1 MNSLLIANR
10 RAFLRGTGA
19 LCALPWLAPDLAN
32 FAPLALA
39 ADGPDATRQLRL
51 HLAARQRAI
60 NDRDRADWAELRS
73 LADWERFVTP
83 RIAALRRSLG
93 QFPSPPEK
101 LPVHVART
109 ISGAGF
115 RIENLVYES
124 RPGIFVTANLY
135 LPAPTPAASP
145 STASARAPASAP
157 TTLPA
162 KLPALVLIHSHHNA
176 KTQSEL
182 QDMGMTWARAGCAV
196 LVSDQPGYG
205 ERRDHAPGARQDYR
219 FRYYNALQL
228 HTLGDS
234 LMGWMVW
241 DTSRGL
247 DAVLQRANIDR
258 EKIIL
263 LGSVA
268 GGGDSAA
275 VVGALDRRFTCVAP
289 FNFGGPQPETRFPL
303 PEDAAATFDYLGGGS
318 WESTRNLVRS
328 GSDGFLPWV
337 IVASL
342 APRRLIYG
350 HEFSWDRERD
360 PVWRRLEQVFAW
372 YGAPENLAFT
382 HGHGRLSGRPPEASH
397 CNNIGVPHRQRIH
410 AALEKWFG
418 IRATEYSQPLPAAD
432 LLCFTPELRAQLRPR
447 PAHEIYAELG
457 AARVTALRAKL
468 AALPPPAQRTLLQT
482 EWTKLLGNIRSAG
495 GPPASPLPLQTEW
508 PKLPG
513 NVGSAGGPPASPS
526 PRQTEWTKLPGNITP
541 STPPA
546 SAPASAPLDALE
558 KFPTAR
564 VWRAVLDVE
573 PGITV
578 PLLLLLPAPLAPAF
592 QRPPLVIALAQHGPA
607 KFLSDRKAAL
617 TELLAAGVAVCLP
630 EVRGTGASSPE
641 GSREMRSEATSLS
654 ATEMMLGG
662 TLLGARLRDLRSVL
676 ALLRTRADVDATRVA
691 LWGDSFA
698 PVNPPGFPEPLI
710 GEGRAPLI
718 SEPLGGL
725 LALLGALFE
734 DDVRAVVARGIFPSF
749 QALLRAP
756 FCHVPHDAVI
766 PGALTVG
773 DLADLAGALAPRP
786 LRLESLV
793 DGRNVPL
800 TAAAARTAFASPT
813 PSSPHRAATWEIT
826 EPSPDRQLAAWLVQ
840 ALKD

>member
-1 MNSLLIANR
+1 MKTPLTANR

-19 LCALPWLAPDLAN
+19 LCALPWLAPARSN
-32 FAPLALA
+32 FACA
-39 ADGPDATRQLRL
+39 ATADATPDATRQLRH
-51 HLAARQRAI
+51 HLAARQRAV
-60 NDRDRADWAELRS
+60 NDRDRADWAQLRS
-73 LADWERFVTP
+73 LADWEQFVAP

-93 QFPSPPEK
+93 PFPAPPEK
-101 LPVHVART
+101 LPVHVTRT
-109 ISGAGF
+109 ISGAGY

-124 RPGIFVTANLY
+124 RPGVFVTANLY
-135 LPAPTPAASP
+135 LPALPPAGP
-145 STASARAPASAP
+145 SASAP
-157 TTLPA
+157 APTAPPS

-196 LVSDQPGYG
+196 LVPDQPGYG

-247 DAVLQRANIDR
+247 DALLQRANIDR

-268 GGGDSAA
+268 GGGDPAA
-275 VVGALDRRFTCVAP
+275 VAGALDPRFTCVVP

-360 PVWRRLEQVFAW
+360 PVWRRLERVFAW
-372 YGAPENLAFT
+372 HGAPENLAFT
-382 HGHGRLSGRPPEASH
+382 HGHGRLTGRPPEASH
-397 CNNIGVPHRQRIH
+397 CNNIGAPHRLRIH

-432 LLCFTPELRAQLRPR
+432 LLCFTPELREQLRPR
-447 PAHEIYAELG
+447 PAHEIYAQLG
-457 AARVTALRAKL
+457 AARVAALRAKL
-468 AALPPPAQRTLLQT
+468 APLPPPAQRALLQT
-482 EWTKLLGNIRSAG
+482 EWAKLLGNVRSAG
-495 GPPASPLPLQTEW
+495 GPPASSGFLQTGW
-508 PKLPG
+508 TKQPG
-513 NVGSAGGPPASPS
+513 NVTS
-526 PRQTEWTKLPGNITP
+526 

-546 SAPASAPLDALE
+546 VAPASASLVALE
-558 KFPTAR
+558 KFAPAR
-564 VWRAVLDVE
+564 VERAELEVE
-573 PGITV
+573 PGLTI
-578 PLLLLLPAPLAPAF
+578 PLLLLLPAAPAPAGT
-592 QRPPLVIALAQHGPA
+592 RAPLVLALAQHGHA
-607 KFLSDRKAAL
+607 KFLSDRKETLA
-617 TELLAAGVAVCLP
+617 ELLAAGVAVCLP
-630 EVRGTGASSPE
+630 EVRGTGASSPA

-654 ATEMMLGG
+654 ATELMLGG

-676 ALLRTRADVDATRVA
+676 AHLRTRADVDATRLA

-698 PVNPPGFPEPLI
+698 PVNPPGFAEPLL
-710 GEGRAPLI
+710 GEGRAPHA

-734 DDVRAVVARGIFPSF
+734 DDVRAVVARGIFPGF
-749 QALLRAP
+749 QSLLRAP
-756 FCHVPHDAVI
+756 FCHVPHDAIV
-766 PGALTVG
+766 PGALTAG
-773 DLADLAGALAPRP
+773 DLADLAAALAPRP

-793 DGRNVPL
+793 DGRNIAL
-800 TAAAARTAFASPT
+800 TAAAARTAFAS
-813 PSSPHRAATWEIT
+813 SASASPPAAATWEIT
-826 EPSPDRQLAAWLVQ
+826 EPTPARALAAWLVQ
-840 ALKD
+840 ALK

>member
-1 MNSLLIANR
+1 MKIPLPANR

-19 LCALPWLAPDLAN
+19 LCALPWLSPALSDFARGATAAAGTATTPD
-32 FAPLALA
+32 
-39 ADGPDATRQLRL
+39 TSRQLRL
-51 HLAARQRAI
+51 HLAARQRAV
-60 NDRDRADWAELRS
+60 NARDRAEWAQLRS
-73 LADWERFVTP
+73 LADWERFVAP

-93 QFPSPPEK
+93 QFPTPPEK
-101 LPVHVART
+101 LPVHVTRT
-109 ISGAGF
+109 IPGAGF
-115 RIENLVYES
+115 RIENLVYAS
-124 RPGIFVTANLY
+124 RPGVFVTANLY
-135 LPAPTPAASP
+135 LPALPPTGSSAPAAP
-145 STASARAPASAP
+145 
-157 TTLPA
+157 PA

-196 LVSDQPGYG
+196 LVLDQPGYG
-205 ERRDHAPGARQDYR
+205 ERRDHPPGTRQDYR

-247 DAVLQRANIDR
+247 DVLLQRANIDR

-268 GGGDSAA
+268 GGGDPAA
-275 VVGALDRRFTCVAP
+275 VVGALDPRFTCVAP

-372 YGAPENLAFT
+372 HGVPENLAFT
-382 HGHGRLSGRPPEASH
+382 HGHGRLSGRPPAASH

-418 IRATEYSQPLPAAD
+418 IRATEYSQPLPAAE
-432 LLCFTPELRAQLRPR
+432 LLCFTPELRARLQPR
-447 PAHEIYAELG
+447 AAHEIYAQLG
-457 AARVTALRAKL
+457 AARVATIREKL
-468 AALPPPAQRTLLQT
+468 APLPPPAQRALLQI
-482 EWTKLLGNIRSAG
+482 EWTKLLGRVAPVRGSVSTA
-495 GPPASPLPLQTEW
+495 PVAEVLQPAEP
-508 PKLPG
+508 
-513 NVGSAGGPPASPS
+513 
-526 PRQTEWTKLPGNITP
+526 
-541 STPPA
+541 
-546 SAPASAPLDALE
+546 D
-558 KFPTAR
+558 KFVTAR
-564 VWRAVLDVE
+564 VWRTVLDVE

-578 PLLLLLPAPLAPAF
+578 PLLLLLPAAPASAGK
-592 QRPPLVIALAQHGPA
+592 RAPLVIAFAQHGHA
-607 KFLSDRKAAL
+607 KFLSDRKATL
-617 TELLAAGVAVCLP
+617 TELLARGVAVCLP
-630 EVRGTGASSPE
+630 DVRGTGASSPD

-654 ATEMMLGG
+654 ATELMLGG
-662 TLLGARLRDLRSVL
+662 TLLGARLRDLRTVFV
-676 ALLRTRADVDATRVA
+676 AFREIAEVDATRVA

-698 PVNPPGFPEPLI
+698 PVNPPDYTEPLI
-710 GEGRAPLI
+710 GEGRAPHA

-725 LALLGALFE
+725 LALFGALFE
-734 DDVRAVVARGIFPSF
+734 DDVRVVVARGIFPGF

-756 FCHVPHDAVI
+756 FCHVPHDAVV
-766 PGALTVG
+766 PGALTAG
-773 DLADLAGALAPRP
+773 DLADLADALTPRP
-786 LRLESLV
+786 VRLESLV
-793 DGRNVPL
+793 DGRNFAL
-800 TAAAARTAFASPT
+800 TAAAARTAFAAAASASQPA
-813 PSSPHRAATWEIT
+813 AATWEIT
-826 EPSPDRQLAAWLVQ
+826 EPTPDRTLAAWLAQ
-840 ALKD
+840 ALQ

>member
-1 MNSLLIANR
+1 MKSPLTANR

-19 LCALPWLAPDLAN
+19 LCALPWLAPALAN
-32 FAPLALA
+32 FTRRAPA
-39 ADGPDATRQLRL
+39 ADSPDAPRQLRH
-51 HLAARQRAI
+51 HLAARQRAV
-60 NDRDRADWAELRS
+60 NDRDRAGWAQLRS
-73 LADWERFVTP
+73 LADWERFVAP

-93 QFPSPPEK
+93 QFPTPPAK
-101 LPVHVART
+101 LPVHVTRT
-109 ISGAGF
+109 ISGDGF

-124 RPGIFVTANLY
+124 RPGVFVTANLY
-135 LPAPTPAASP
+135 LPALPP
-145 STASARAPASAP
+145 APASAP
-157 TTLPA
+157 TAPPA

-196 LVSDQPGYG
+196 LVPDQPGYG
-205 ERRDHAPGARQDYR
+205 ERRDHPPGARQDYR
-219 FRYYNALQL
+219 FRYYSALQL

-247 DAVLQRANIDR
+247 DALLQRANIDR

-263 LGSVA
+263 LGAVA
-268 GGGDSAA
+268 GGGDPAA
-275 VVGALDRRFTCVAP
+275 VVGALDPRFTCVAP

-303 PEDAAATFDYLGGGS
+303 PEDAGVTFDYLGGGS
-318 WESTRNLVRS
+318 WESTRNLLRS

-372 YGAPENLAFT
+372 HGVPENLAFT
-382 HGHGRLSGRPPEASH
+382 HGLGRLSGRPPEASH

-418 IRATEYSQPLPAAD
+418 IRAIEYSQPLPATE

-447 PAHEIYAELG
+447 PAHEIYAHLG
-457 AARVTALRAKL
+457 AARVTALRAQL
-468 AALPPPAQRTLLQT
+468 APLPPPAQRALLQT
-482 EWTKLLGNIRSAG
+482 EWTRLLGRVAPVRGSVSTA
-495 GPPASPLPLQTEW
+495 PVAEVLQPAEP
-508 PKLPG
+508 
-513 NVGSAGGPPASPS
+513 
-526 PRQTEWTKLPGNITP
+526 
-541 STPPA
+541 
-546 SAPASAPLDALE
+546 D
-558 KFPTAR
+558 KFATAR
-564 VWRAVLDVE
+564 VWRTVLDVE

-578 PLLLLLPAPLAPAF
+578 PLLLLLPTKPAPPGPRA
-592 QRPPLVIALAQHGPA
+592 PLVIALAQHGAA

-617 TELLAAGVAVCLP
+617 TELLARGIAVCLP
-630 EVRGTGASSPE
+630 EVRGTGASSPA

-654 ATEMMLGG
+654 ATELMLGG
-662 TLLGARLRDLRSVL
+662 TLLGARLRDLRTVFV
-676 ALLRTRADVDATRVA
+676 ALREIAEVDATRVA

-698 PVNPPGFPEPLI
+698 PVNPPDYTEPLI
-710 GEGRAPLI
+710 GEGRAPHA

-725 LALLGALFE
+725 LALFGALFE
-734 DDVRAVVARGIFPSF
+734 DDVRAVVARGIFPGF

-756 FCHVPHDAVI
+756 FCHVPHDAVV
-766 PGALTVG
+766 PGALTAG
-773 DLADLAGALAPRP
+773 DLADLAAALAPRP
-786 LRLESLV
+786 VRLESLV
-793 DGRNVPL
+793 DGRNVAL
-800 TAAAARTAFASPT
+800 TAAAARTAFASAAAAGP
-813 PSSPHRAATWEIT
+813 PAAATWEIT
-826 EPSPDRQLAAWLVQ
+826 EPTPDRALAAWLAQ
-840 ALKD
+840 ALK

>member
-1 MNSLLIANR
+1 MKSPLTANR

-19 LCALPWLAPDLAN
+19 LCAVPWLAPALSDFTPGASAA
-32 FAPLALA
+32 APATA
-39 ADGPDATRQLRL
+39 PASTDATRQLRAD
-51 HLAARQRAI
+51 LAARQHAV
-60 NDRDRADWAELRS
+60 NARDRAEWAQLRS
-73 LADWERFVTP
+73 LADWERFVAP

-93 QFPSPPEK
+93 SFPTPPEK
-101 LPVHVART
+101 LPVHVTRT

-124 RPGIFVTANLY
+124 RPGVFVTANLY
-135 LPAPTPAASP
+135 LPAPPSAA
-145 STASARAPASAP
+145 APASIAA
-157 TTLPA
+157 PA
-162 KLPALVLIHSHHNA
+162 KLPALVIIHSHHNA

-196 LVSDQPGYG
+196 LVPDQAGYG
-205 ERRDHAPGARQDYR
+205 ERRDHPPGARQDYR

-247 DAVLQRANIDR
+247 DALLQRANIDR

-268 GGGDSAA
+268 GGGDPAA

-303 PEDAAATFDYLGGGS
+303 PDDAAATFDYLGGGS
-318 WESTRNLVRS
+318 WESTRNLLRS

-372 YGAPENLAFT
+372 HGVPENLAFT

-432 LLCFTPELRAQLRPR
+432 LLCFTPELRERLRPR
-447 PAHEIYAELG
+447 PAHEIYSELG
-457 AARVTALRAKL
+457 AARVAALRAKL
-468 AALPPPAQRTLLQT
+468 APLPPPAQRALLQT
-482 EWTKLLGNIRSAG
+482 EWAKLLGN
-495 GPPASPLPLQTEW
+495 
-508 PKLPG
+508 
-513 NVGSAGGPPASPS
+513 V
-526 PRQTEWTKLPGNITP
+526 TP
-541 STPPA
+541 SKPTAVGP
-546 SAPASAPLDALE
+546 APAWVKPADLE
-558 KFPTAR
+558 NPGTSRAER
-564 VWRAVLDVE
+564 VVLEVE
-573 PGITV
+573 PGLAV
-578 PLLLLLPAPLAPAF
+578 PLLLLLPAGTRA
-592 QRPPLVIALAQHGPA
+592 PLVIALAQHGHA
-607 KFLSDRKAAL
+607 KFLSDRKVAL
-617 TELLAAGVAVCLP
+617 TELLARGIAVCLP

-654 ATEMMLGG
+654 ATELMLGG

-676 ALLRTRADVDATRVA
+676 AHLRTRADVNTARVA

-698 PVNPPGFPEPLI
+698 PVNPPGFTEPLI
-710 GEGRAPLI
+710 GEGRSPHA

-725 LALLGALFE
+725 LALFGALFE
-734 DDVRAVVARGIFPSF
+734 DDVRAVVARGIFPGF
-749 QALLRAP
+749 QSLLRAP
-756 FCHVPHDAVI
+756 FCHAPHDAII
-766 PGALTVG
+766 PGALTAG
-773 DLADLAGALAPRP
+773 DLLDLAAALAPRP
-786 LRLESLV
+786 VHLESLV
-793 DGRNVPL
+793 DGRNLAL
-800 TAAAARTAFASPT
+800 TATAARTAFASVT
-813 PSSPHRAATWEIT
+813 ASSPGAAATWQIT
-826 EPSPDRQLAAWLVQ
+826 EPTPDRALAAWLAQ
-840 ALKD
+840 ALK

>member
-1 MNSLLIANR
+1 MKIPLPANR

-19 LCALPWLAPDLAN
+19 LCALPWLSPALSDFARGATAPAGT
-32 FAPLALA
+32 ATT
-39 ADGPDATRQLRL
+39 PDTSRQLRL
-51 HLAARQRAI
+51 HLAARQRAV
-60 NDRDRADWAELRS
+60 NARDRAEWAQLRS
-73 LADWERFVTP
+73 LADWERFVAP

-93 QFPSPPEK
+93 QFPTPPEK
-101 LPVHVART
+101 LPVHVTRT
-109 ISGAGF
+109 IPGAGF

-124 RPGIFVTANLY
+124 RPGVFVTANLY
-135 LPAPTPAASP
+135 LPALPPSGPSAPVPAPAQTPA
-145 STASARAPASAP
+145 STAP
-157 TTLPA
+157 PA

-196 LVSDQPGYG
+196 LVLDQPGYG
-205 ERRDHAPGARQDYR
+205 ERRDHPPGARQDYR

-247 DAVLQRANIDR
+247 DALLQRANIDR

-268 GGGDSAA
+268 GGGDPAA
-275 VVGALDRRFTCVAP
+275 VVGALDPRFTCVAP

-318 WESTRNLVRS
+318 WESTRNLMRS

-337 IVASL
+337 IVASV

-372 YGAPENLAFT
+372 HGVPENLAFT

-410 AALEKWFG
+410 AALEKWFA
-418 IRATEYSQPLPAAD
+418 IRATEYSQPLPAAE
-432 LLCFTPELRAQLRPR
+432 LLCFTPELRAHLRPR

-457 AARVTALRAKL
+457 AARVAALRERL
-468 AALPPPAQRTLLQT
+468 APLPPPAQRALLQT
-482 EWTKLLGNIRSAG
+482 EWTKLLGN
-495 GPPASPLPLQTEW
+495 
-508 PKLPG
+508 
-513 NVGSAGGPPASPS
+513 V
-526 PRQTEWTKLPGNITP
+526 
-541 STPPA
+541 TPPKPTA
-546 SAPASAPLDALE
+546 SGPAPALVKPAELE
-558 KFPTAR
+558 NLGAAR
-564 VWRAVLDVE
+564 VERVVLEVE
-573 PGITV
+573 PGLTV
-578 PLLLLLPAPLAPAF
+578 PLLLLLPTKPALPGP
-592 QRPPLVIALAQHGPA
+592 RAPLVIALAQHGHA
-607 KFLSDRKAAL
+607 KFLSDRKATL
-617 TELLAAGVAVCLP
+617 TELLAQGVAVCLP
-630 EVRGTGASSPE
+630 DVRGTGASSPE

-654 ATEMMLGG
+654 ATELMLGG

-676 ALLRTRADVDATRVA
+676 AHLRARADVDATRIA

-698 PVNPPGFPEPLI
+698 PVNPPGYTEPLI
-710 GEGRAPLI
+710 GEGRSPHA

-725 LALLGALFE
+725 LALCGALFE
-734 DDVRAVVARGIFPSF
+734 DNVRVVVARGIFPGF

-756 FCHVPHDAVI
+756 FCHVPHDAVV
-766 PGALTVG
+766 PGALTAG
-773 DLADLAGALAPRP
+773 DLADLADALTPRP
-786 LRLESLV
+786 VRLESLV
-793 DGRNVPL
+793 DGRNLAL
-800 TAAAARTAFASPT
+800 TAAAARTAFAAAASVSRPA
-813 PSSPHRAATWEIT
+813 AATWEIT
-826 EPSPDRQLAAWLVQ
+826 EPTPDRALAAWLAQ
-840 ALKD
+840 ALQ